1 MKILLFLVLATIL
14 TACTQSNDNI
24 GGPLP
29 MLITDW
35 TDITDGDALT
45 LFDYAAIT
53 PIDFNTNEVI
63 ATIGDDQ
70 PIPHR
75 IVAEMLEALN
85 HNDHMPYLSYDD
97 PDTMLTLEEA
107 HQILHNLNPTSMVI
121 YLTDENRNTYISYA
135 LWVELFIK
143 LLEEC
148 EDKHG
153 VEAANI
159 IVLSV
164 NNGQTLTNL
173 GIFDGKNI
181 NLSAYLDQ
189 ELRIL
194 HKNGKILAVLG
205 ITSLMPTLKNVMI
218 THIDNFGISIF
229 IGGAERNYVFASDIS
244 LPPEDTPPLPQIAN
258 IQISAREVIAI
269 TTADTIINGT
279 IERVRPHIIDL
290 REWGAIPLCP
300 FFTIFGTSSTVNG
313 SQNYGFHATI
323 KTLPDLLVGTN
334 IADFHIINGR
344 IASAVISRSTQPT
357 NIRVVIS
364 TSHFENLVHENVTI
378 TGTGAFTVRS
388 DTRTE
393 QFAAGEHFTATYD
406 LWEANRLYISTN
418 DPAYRLKIVGL
429 ERHWQNGQT
438 PQYRG
443 TFEVARFNGGGFIIV
458 NELCIE
464 EYLYAVIPSEMPTSH
479 GLEAAKVQAITARSF
494 ARHQIYQNAF
504 HQFGAHVDDS
514 VISQVYNNIPET
526 EISIAAVTATRGQV
540 LTVDGQPVIANYFST
555 SGGTTANFG
564 EVWPQGNQFPGSTP
578 SHLVSRTH
586 FHLPHNP
593 GDLRNEDYAAHFF
606 RSHDIPAF
614 DREFPWFRWQV
625 SLTYAQLTES
635 INANIAARQA
645 ANPAM
650 VQVLCANGN
659 PTNEAIQTIGELLDM
674 QIIRRGQ
681 GGNIM
686 EMVLTGSIATVR
698 VQTEFNIRTLLSPGS
713 TPVVRHDG
721 SSVSNLRLLPS
732 AFFTMEASLPES
744 SPSTEK
750 DTDSPTVTF
759 FGGGN
764 GHGVGMSQNGVKA
777 LKNIGLT
784 YREILKHFYP
794 GVEITFSG

>member
-1 MKILLFLVLATIL
+1 MKILLFLVLAAML
-14 TACTQSNDNI
+14 TACAQNNNNI

-35 TDITDGDALT
+35 TDITDGDPLT
-45 LFDYAAIT
+45 RFDYTTIT
-53 PIDFNTNEVI
+53 PIDFNTNEII
-63 ATIGDDQ
+63 AAIGDDQ

-75 IVAEMLEALN
+75 IVAEMLEALS
-85 HNDHMPYLSYDD
+85 HNDHSPYLSYDK

-107 HQILHNLNPTSMVI
+107 HQILHNLNPTAMVI
-121 YLTDENRNTYISYA
+121 HLTDENRNTYISYA
-135 LWVELFIK
+135 LWVELFIQ
-143 LLEEC
+143 LLKEC

-159 IVLSV
+159 IVLGI

-189 ELRIL
+189 EIQIL

-205 ITSLMPTLKNVMI
+205 ITSLTPTLKNAMI

-229 IGGAERNYVFASDIS
+229 IGGTERNYVFASDVPIPS
-244 LPPEDTPPLPQIAN
+244 ESTFHLPQIAN
-258 IQISAREVIAI
+258 IQISGREITAI
-269 TTADTIINGT
+269 TTADTIISGT
-279 IERVRPHIIDL
+279 IERVRPNIIDL
-290 REWGAIPLCP
+290 REWGEIPLCP
-300 FFTIFGTSSTVNG
+300 FFTVYGTSPTTNG
-313 SQNYGFHATI
+313 LQNYGFHATT
-323 KTLPDLLVGTN
+323 KKPQDLLVGTN

-344 IASAVISRSTQPT
+344 IAAAIITRNIQPT
-357 NIRVVIS
+357 NIRVAIS
-364 TSHFENLVHENVTI
+364 TSNFESLVHENVTI
-378 TGTGAFTVRS
+378 TGTGAFTVHS
-388 DTRTE
+388 GTKTE
-393 QFAAGEHFTATYD
+393 QFSPGEHFTITYD
-406 LWEANRLYISTN
+406 LWEATRLYISPN
-418 DPAYRLKIVGL
+418 DPAHRLKIIGL

-443 TFEVARFNGGGFIIV
+443 TFEIAQFNGGGFIIV

-494 ARHQIYQNAF
+494 ALHQIYQNAF

-526 EISIAAVTATRGQV
+526 DISIAAVTATRGQV
-540 LTVDGQPVIANYFST
+540 LTVNGQLVIANYFST

-564 EVWPQGNQFPGSTP
+564 EVWPQGSQFPGSTP
-578 SHLVSRTH
+578 SHLVSGTH
-586 FHLPHNP
+586 FYLPHNP
-593 GDLRNEDYAAHFF
+593 GDLRNEDYAALFF

-635 INANIAARQA
+635 INANIAPRQA

-650 VQVLCANGN
+650 IQVLCANGN
-659 PTNEAIQTIGELLDM
+659 PTNETVQTIGELLDM
-674 QIIRRGQ
+674 QITRRGQ

-686 EMVLTGSIATVR
+686 EMMLTGSTATVR

-713 TPVVRHDG
+713 TPVMRHDG
-721 SSVSNLRLLPS
+721 SYVTNLRLLPS
-732 AFFTMEASLPES
+732 TFFTMEISEG

-750 DTDSPTVTF
+750 DTDGRIATF

-794 GVEITFSG
+794 GVEITFLG